1 MQIYNTELGKGH
13 TFIIAETC
21 SNIISYLNNLEGV
34 VEAVANTGA
43 DALKIQLFK
52 TEYFPLAEQ
61 ESKRSLEFPRERF
74 SELVKLCHNC
84 GLACGA
90 SVFDEEAVECV
101 VDASGDFLKL
111 AVREWNNLELRE
123 WCMYTGLPIL
133 QSFDYRNENN
143 FDYVIRDRH
152 TTNPVYLA
160 CCPEYPAEKLSMPDC
175 DLIGWSSHTSH
186 WVDCIIA
193 TADYALVIEK
203 HIAFNRYDPESAWS
217 LQPSEF
223 ASMVSDL
230 RRVEG
235 MR

>member
-52 TEYFPLAEQ
+52 TEYFPLAEK

-111 AVREWNNLELRE
+111 
-123 WCMYTGLPIL
+123 GLL
-133 QSFDYRNENN
+133 
-143 FDYVIRDRH
+143 
-152 TTNPVYLA
+152 
-160 CCPEYPAEKLSMPDC
+160 
-175 DLIGWSSHTSH
+175 
-186 WVDCIIA
+186 
-193 TADYALVIEK
+193 
-203 HIAFNRYDPESAWS
+203 
-217 LQPSEF
+217 
-223 ASMVSDL
+223 
-230 RRVEG
+230 
-235 MR
+235 

>member
-1 MQIYNTELGKGH
+1 MKIYNTELGKGH

-52 TEYFPLAEQ
+52 AERFPLAEQ

-74 SELVKLCHNC
+74 AELVKLCHNR

-101 VDASGDFLKL
+101 VDAGGDFLKL
-111 AVREWNNLELRE
+111 AVREWNNLELLE
-123 WCMYTGLPIL
+123 WCMNTGLPIL

-143 FDYVIRDRH
+143 FNYVIRNRR
-152 TTNPVYLA
+152 TTPVYLA

-175 DLIGWSSHTSH
+175 DLIGWSSHTWH

-223 ASMVSDL
+223 ESMVRDL